1 MTENSSSDLSAKE
14 KSVVKATTVIT
25 DNIRRS

>member
-1 MTENSSSDLSAKE
+1 MTENSSSDSSAKE
-14 KSVVKATTVIT
+14 KPLVKAATVIT